1 MVTGAGS
8 SASLLEGGDVLD
20 LDLGPGVRALVTT
33 RAGGVSPAPYDTLN
47 LSGAVG
53 DEADL
58 VRENRARV
66 EARFGMPVTWLRAVH
81 GNDVHVVEEPGT
93 PDPHLD
99 ALVTARRGTA
109 LAALAADCVPVLLT
123 ARDEVGAIRAVGAVH
138 SGRRGVAS
146 GVVPAALDALRRTA
160 GSDGPVTATIGPAI
174 CGRCYEVR
182 RRCGRRWPPSCRR
195 RGPPPH
201 GEHPPWTSRTPWRR
215 RPPPGVR
222 GCGRPGCAR
231 ARTPVSTPI
240 VAMAAPGDSAA

>member
-1 MVTGAGS
+1 MS
-8 SASLLEGGDVLD
+8 HQ
-20 LDLGPGVRALVTT
+20 
-33 RAGGVSPAPYDTLN
+33 PYDTLN

-174 CGRCYEVR
+174 CGRCYEVPAPMR
-182 RRCGRRWPPSCRR
+182 EEVAALVPQAWSTTSWGTPALDLPHAVAAQAAAWGARVRQTGLCTREDPRFYSHRGDGRS
-195 RGPPPH
+195 
-201 GEHPPWTSRTPWRR
+201 
-215 RPPPGVR
+215 
-222 GCGRPGCAR
+222 GRFCCVIG
-231 ARTPVSTPI
+231 
-240 VAMAAPGDSAA
+240 ML